1 MKLSSIILSSS
12 SLLLSSP
19 SKTLAFSN
27 PILTLINKV
36 NPSINTFAS
45 SQESSLLNIRLDI
58 GSDSSPG
65 SGRIGIHGLLLE
77 LNGDQVANYPHP
89 KLPGTDGPNPQL
101 SSGAKSLS
109 ILREGRHIDAF
120 GSNVV
125 RLDHGAWEMIWRC
138 DAPAGALIVGFDAGE
153 IKRNQVSLPEGRV
166 YLTFPLWTSESL
178 RDLRERKAKAE
189 EKAMEAMD
197 RQKEEIRK
205 MQETGNLISKALHF
219 RNACKAN
226 EDLDYSGFRMYS
238 AMNLDKDMIPLKG
251 DLHLCSLGTVWT
263 KKDTLFGSGD
273 HVLLGTASVAS
284 GKRDELEGKK
294 VFTERELKSVAFD
307 GLRP

>member
-1 MKLSSIILSSS
+1 MKLSSIILSSA
-12 SLLLSSP
+12 LLLSSP
-19 SKTLAFSN
+19 WKTHAFSN

-45 SQESSLLNIRLDI
+45 SQEASLLNIRLDI
-58 GSDSSPG
+58 GSDSSPS

-101 SSGAKSLS
+101 SSGAKALS
-109 ILREGRHIDAF
+109 VLREGRHIDAF
-120 GSNVV
+120 GSNTV

-138 DAPAGALIVGFDAGE
+138 DAPAGAFIVGFDAGE
-153 IKRNQVSLPEGRV
+153 IKRNQVSVLPEGRV
-166 YLTFPLWTSESL
+166 YLTFPLWTSDSL

-189 EKAMEAMD
+189 EKAVEAMD

-205 MQETGNLISKALHF
+205 MQEAGNLISKALHF

-226 EDLDYSGFRMYS
+226 EDLDYSGFRTYS

-263 KKDTLFGSGD
+263 KKERLFGGGD
-273 HVLLGTASVAS
+273 HVLLGTASVAC
-284 GKRDELEGKK
+284 GKKEELEGKK
-294 VFTERELKSVAFD
+294 VSTERELKSVAFD